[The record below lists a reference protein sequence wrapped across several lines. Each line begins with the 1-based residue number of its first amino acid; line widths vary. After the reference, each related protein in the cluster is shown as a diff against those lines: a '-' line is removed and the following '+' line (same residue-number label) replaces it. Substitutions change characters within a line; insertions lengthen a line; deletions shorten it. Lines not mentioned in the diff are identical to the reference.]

1 MGLWDAWLAP
11 MVGHCPTAGTELPD
25 PGFPGAPL
33 TPETFGF
40 PLGQARRT
48 QVLLATLSSSTGDV
62 GEETSWVG
70 YILANSAV
78 PSGCCVQHWLCH
90 GPPPL
95 EVSQDNMGVAH
106 PQQATPTL
114 LFPSSSFHNT
124 ESN

>member
-1 MGLWDAWLAP
+1 M
-11 MVGHCPTAGTELPD
+11 
-25 PGFPGAPL
+25 PGWPQLSDTVPLQAQNCLTQASLVLPL
-33 TPETFGF
+33 TPETLGF

-62 GEETSWVG
+62 EEETSWVG